1 MSDTTARVHPAG
13 PMPGTSWIAVGA
25 GVLVTMGVAAL
36 LMPILSPY
44 LALSTTDLTG
54 AGSAVPVVA
63 SLALAAFLGGYIAG
77 RVAKRRAGWHG
88 LLSGFVGL
96 LLTGS
101 YLLVS
106 VAVQQSY
113 FGIDDRVLPEFFP
126 MVLTRSQYHSEASLA
141 LGLIGLPVQIVAA
154 WIGGL
159 FARPRPAVVASA
171 RVVEASAGPAPRSPA
186 VGSPGAVTQR

>member
-1 MSDTTARVHPAG
+1 MSDTTARLRSPG
-13 PMPGTSWIAVGA
+13 SIPGTSWISVGA
-25 GVLVTMGVAAL
+25 GVLATMGVAAL
-36 LMPILSPY
+36 LTPILSAY
-44 LALSTTDLTG
+44 LASSTTDLTG

-63 SLALAAFLGGYIAG
+63 ALALAALLGGYVAG
-77 RVAKRRAGWHG
+77 RVAKRRASWHG
-88 LLSGFVGL
+88 MLSGFVGL

-101 YLLVS
+101 YVLVS
-106 VAVQQSY
+106 VAVQRSY
-113 FGIDDRVLPEFFP
+113 FGIDGRFLPDFFP

-171 RVVEASAGPAPRSPA
+171 RIVEAPVGPALRSPA
-186 VGSPGAVTQR
+186 VGSAGAATQL